1 MIKGKI
7 VCKEKRGNKI
17 YLRIKVDKNTQK
29 RYNQFRQELISRY
42 KVEKKGCCGF
52 TEITG
57 NGIEID
63 IFKRE
68 DYMHL
73 IIRASKR
80 LRENI
85 LKILFKYFE
94 FAVLC

>member
-7 VCKEKRGNKI
+7 VCKEKRDNKI
-17 YLRIKVDKNTQK
+17 YLRIKIDQNTQK
-29 RYNQFRQELISRY
+29 RYNQFRRELISKC
-42 KVEKKGCCGF
+42 KVERIKGCYGF

-57 NGIEID
+57 SGIEIEV
-63 IFKRE
+63 FKRE

-73 IIRASKR
+73 IIRGSKR
-80 LRENI
+80 LREKV

-94 FAVLC
+94 FAKS